1 MKLGSPKR
9 ERNESVLQVSFKAS
23 TFSAIP
29 ESEAAKPA
37 AVKK

>member
-1 MKLGSPKR
+1 M
-9 ERNESVLQVSFKAS
+9 LQVSFKAS

-29 ESEAAKPA
+29 DAETAKPTP